1 MASEKQVQIKRQN
14 EAGPRGFKS
23 IFPAFAIFSRRL
35 SIFFSTR
42 LSTTLLVRRAC
53 LKWMTKHMSPMA
65 CLCQR
70 PQCANRRNITAS
82 GRALLSCRLIRGK
95 NPARAWMFDLYK
107 EHFLLW
113 STLLGAVQLRLPC
126 EGFAVVSLHRVPQV
140 SLYILRMTTITA
152 LMSTLRSK

>member
-1 MASEKQVQIKRQN
+1 MISWRPKSKCKET

-95 NPARAWMFDLYK
+95 KIQLVPGCLTCTRNTFYFGRHSWEPYNFGYPAKAL
-107 EHFLLW
+107 
-113 STLLGAVQLRLPC
+113 QLFHCIAYHKCP
-126 EGFAVVSLHRVPQV
+126 
-140 SLYILRMTTITA
+140 YIY
-152 LMSTLRSK
+152 